1 MDTLRCV
8 RECSGPE
15 LSWLDAIYLRLLL
28 TAAFPLLQ
36 ETIESSSTLITCIS
50 IYILRLLRRCLRIL
64 DASSSSLSSLNSL
77 TYIQPFDLPK
87 RLHSSDLP
95 QCISLL
101 SPPLSTWPAQSQ
113 PLPAT
118 IRMVS
123 GSNSVIIP
131 HWPPWSIYPPAS
143 PCLLYPTCPLFP
155 RPSPAETTPR
165 RKAPSQN

>member
-1 MDTLRCV
+1 MDGLRCV
-8 RECSGPE
+8 RECSGPQ
-15 LSWLDAIYLRLLL
+15 LSWLDAIYLRLLP

-36 ETIESSSTLITCIS
+36 ETIESSSTPITCIS
-50 IYILRLLRRCLRIL
+50 IYILRLLRQYYIHWTHQARLYPPL
-64 DASSSSLSSLNSL
+64 TLLLN
-77 TYIQPFDLPK
+77 IQPFDLPK

-123 GSNSVIIP
+123 GGNSVILP

-143 PCLLYPTCPLFP
+143 PCLLCPTCPLSP